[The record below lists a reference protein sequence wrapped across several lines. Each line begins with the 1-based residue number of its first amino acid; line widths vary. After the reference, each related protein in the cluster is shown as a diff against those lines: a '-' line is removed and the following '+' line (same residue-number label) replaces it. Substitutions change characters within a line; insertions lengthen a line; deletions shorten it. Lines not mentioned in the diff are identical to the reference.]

1 MGDYV
6 MAQAGPN
13 GPQVEPHDSLYTTL
27 LIVSAATLLIGVIFM
42 ISRSISFFGSV
53 WPSGSAA

>member
-1 MGDYV
+1 

-13 GPQVEPHDSLYTTL
+13 APQVEPHDSLYTTL
-27 LIVSAATLLIGVIFM
+27 LIVSAVTLLIGVIFM